1 MDQISQQKTINA
13 GFTIIRCD
21 DQPSARIKYKWKG
34 ILSWKTLEKF
44 PTKAERDRRFIEL
57 LKDQMIISD

>member
-21 DQPSARIKYKWKG
+21 DQPCARIKYKG
-34 ILSWKTLEKF
+34 TGVLSWKTLLKF
-44 PTKAERDRRFIEL
+44 PTKAERDIKFNEL
-57 LKDQMIISD
+57 LKNQMIISD